1 MKMSRNILL
10 IDDKEEFKDTFKI
23 ISQDKGFRIAWGKS
37 YEDLRKIL
45 PDLHLD
51 IVAVVLDI
59 KCLMTND
66 QKIEKEDFIG
76 SALTLLNQEY
86 PELPKVIL
94 TGDEKALDGIKMF
107 FNTETVEVYKKEPKE
122 IDKLFLKLEEYHEN
136 HSQRI
141 LNFEEKEILNIIQNE
156 EGKHLEYKSSIQF
169 CLKNQIENKELRFE
183 VLKNLAAF
191 ANSEGG
197 QLIIGIEDNK
207 NIIGLENAD
216 FKTFKGGNKKDD
228 FRLLIDNL
236 IENKFG
242 NAFQKNL
249 PDIKFY
255 YIEEKTIC
263 RIIVSGRHHNPVYL
277 IKKQLKEGK
286 EYKAFFIRSQA
297 SVRELKNEELSSYI
311 TSHWGGN

>member
-1 MKMSRNILL
+1 MSKSILL

-23 ISQDKGFRIAWGKS
+23 IAQNKGFRIAWGKS
-37 YEDLRKIL
+37 FEDLKEIL
-45 PDLHLD
+45 PELHLE
-51 IVAVVLDI
+51 IVAVILDI

-86 PELPKVIL
+86 PDLPKVIL

-107 FNTETVEVYKKEPKE
+107 FNTKTVEVYKKESKE
-122 IDKLFLKLEEYHEN
+122 IDRLFLKLEHYSNN

-141 LNFEEKEILNIIQNE
+141 LSYEEKEILKIIKNG

-169 CLKNQIENKELRFE
+169 CMNAQTENRDLRFD

-197 QLIIGIEDNK
+197 QLLIGVDDSQ
-207 NIIGLENAD
+207 NIIGLENGD
-216 FKTFKGGNKKDD
+216 FNTLKEGNKIDH

-236 IENKFG
+236 VESKFG

-255 YIEEKTIC
+255 IVEGKTVC
-263 RIIVSGRHHNPVYL
+263 SIIVKGKHHTPVYL
-277 IKKQLKEGK
+277 RKRPKNGA
-286 EYKAFFIRSQA
+286 EYNAFYIRSQA
-297 SVRELKNEELSSYI
+297 SARELKDEELSKYI
-311 TSHWGGN
+311 ISH